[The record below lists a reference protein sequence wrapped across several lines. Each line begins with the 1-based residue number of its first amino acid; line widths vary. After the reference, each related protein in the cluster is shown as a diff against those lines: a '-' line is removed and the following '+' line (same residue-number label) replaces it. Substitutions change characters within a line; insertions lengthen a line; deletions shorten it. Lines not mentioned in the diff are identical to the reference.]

1 MSPAIGASMAANGMV
16 VGSVPV
22 TNVGANTLTSATT
35 NQIAAVTSASTGQAP
50 ASVRGA
56 TEPAKSTRAVAT
68 VAQTQSAIATT
79 ASCS

>member
-35 NQIAAVTSASTGQAP
+35 NQIAAVTVRAP
-50 ASVRGA
+50 ARRPPRCGG
-56 TEPAKSTRAVAT
+56 
-68 VAQTQSAIATT
+68 
-79 ASCS
+79 